1 MKLVQNVVE
10 YNLRNQASRIV
21 KNKDVLDTESVHVRS
36 YNNSQVDGQTD
47 YSNNGSETVNNSNSG
62 SYEESQPSLEPLAIT
77 TRMFPNNKTII

>member
-21 KNKDVLDTESVHVRS
+21 KNKDVLDIESVHVRS

-62 SYEESQPSLEPLAIT
+62 S
-77 TRMFPNNKTII
+77 

>member
-77 TRMFPNNKTII
+77 TRMFPNNKTNI